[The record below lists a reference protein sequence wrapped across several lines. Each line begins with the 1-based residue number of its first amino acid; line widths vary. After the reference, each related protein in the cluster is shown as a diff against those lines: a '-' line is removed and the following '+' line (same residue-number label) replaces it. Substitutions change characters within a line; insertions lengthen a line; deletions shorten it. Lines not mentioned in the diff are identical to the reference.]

1 MPIRKAQAV
10 WEGTLGDG
18 KGKMAFGEFQG
29 SYSFASRFEDG
40 PGTNPEELIGA
51 AHAGCFSMALAL
63 ELEQAGFTPKRIE
76 TGADVSLSKSGE
88 GFSIDSIALST
99 NVWAQGVDYDTLVRL
114 AETTKNNCP
123 VSKALAGTQIKVS
136 VKLTE
141 K

>member
-1 MPIRKAQAV
+1 MPVRKAQAF
-10 WEGTLGDG
+10 WEGTLADG
-18 KGKMAFGEFQG
+18 NGKMAFGDFEG
-29 SYSFASRFEDG
+29 AYSFASRFEEG

-76 TGADVSLSKSGE
+76 TGAEVSLSKSDG
-88 GFSIDSIALST
+88 GFSINSIELST
-99 NVWAQGVDYDTLVRL
+99 SVWAQGVDYDTLVRI
-114 AETTKNNCP
+114 AETTKDNCP
-123 VSKALAGTQIKVS
+123 VSKALAGTPIKVS

>member
-18 KGKMAFGEFQG
+18 KGKIAFGGFEG
-29 SYSFASRFEDG
+29 AYSFASRFEEG

-76 TGADVSLSKSGE
+76 TGAEVSLSKSGA
-88 GFSIDSIALST
+88 GFSIDSITLRT
-99 NVWAQGVDYDTLVRL
+99 NVWAEGVDYDTLVRL
-114 AETTKNNCP
+114 MEVAKKNCP
-123 VSKALAGTQIKVS
+123 VSKALAGTQIKAS
-136 VKLTE
+136 AKLTE